1 MLIEELPHQF
11 SCVST
16 DLLARRQHV
25 HRTGRLSDAIQA
37 SLALPVLFPP
47 RRLGDQLLV
56 DGGILDNLPVGLL
69 TERDEGPVLA
79 VNIAMGGGG
88 GGPRRAGPPRT
99 PPLGDTMLRTMMI
112 GSGGAVET
120 ALAQGAAVIT
130 PPPMGVGLLEFH
142 QLDLI
147 VETGRMAARQLLE
160 ETGGSFPGTAWG

>member
-1 MLIEELPHQF
+1 
-11 SCVST
+11 
-16 DLLARRQHV
+16 
-25 HRTGRLSDAIQA
+25 
-37 SLALPVLFPP
+37 
-47 RRLGDQLLV
+47 
-56 DGGILDNLPVGLL
+56 
-69 TERDEGPVLA
+69 VLA

-160 ETGGSFPGTAWG
+160 ETGGSFPGTGWG